1 MNELNLHA
9 LTGAYVLDALDETER
24 ERFEAHVPGCPECRD
39 EVATLGEATTAMAL
53 GDATAPPARLRGA
66 VLSEIT
72 RTPQVGPDVA
82 AASTSAVSS
91 DAPTSTSTGTS
102 TSSTPTPIPA
112 AAVVRI
118 APVVPAWRR
127 WPAVAA
133 AAAVLVGGIT
143 VGGSVLYRGQQASIR
158 AEATHGRMMR
168 IVSAPD
174 AVSHDLNLG
183 TAHVVTSGEMGA
195 AVVMGEDVPI
205 PEHGTVYQVWMMR
218 ADGTAAAGPTFM
230 PDQGAVMAIA
240 EGDMAD
246 VAELAVTEEPQ
257 GGSTSPTGKV
267 VARVVL

>member
-9 LTGAYVLDALDETER
+9 LSGAYVLDALDGTEC
-24 ERFEAHVPGCPECRD
+24 ERFEAHLPNCAECCD
-39 EVATLGEATTAMAL
+39 EVSTLREAITAMAL
-53 GDATAPPARLRGA
+53 GDATAPPAQLHGA
-66 VLSEIT
+66 VLAEIA

-91 DAPTSTSTGTS
+91 DAPTGTS
-102 TSSTPTPIPA
+102 TIASATPTPIP

-230 PDQGAVMAIA
+230 PEGGAVMAIA
-240 EGDMAD
+240 EGDLSA
-246 VAELAVTEEPQ
+246 VSQITVTEEPK
-257 GGSTSPTGKV
+257 GGSISPTGTV
-267 VARVVL
+267 VARAAL